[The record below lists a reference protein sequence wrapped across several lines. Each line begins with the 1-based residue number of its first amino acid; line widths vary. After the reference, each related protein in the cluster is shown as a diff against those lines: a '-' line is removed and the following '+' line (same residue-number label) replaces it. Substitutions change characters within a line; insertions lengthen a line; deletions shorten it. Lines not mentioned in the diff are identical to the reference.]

1 MRFANGK
8 KRGSRVNKR
17 ASEPSTRSL
26 KTGVKMN
33 NLDKFVQAA
42 MGDMPMAIRNLM
54 ARTKHLEQ
62 RLADGNLP
70 ALAYITAGGKGDF
83 DV

>member
-1 MRFANGK
+1 MRFPNRK
-8 KRGSRVNKR
+8 ERGTRVNKR
-17 ASEPSTRSL
+17 VSEPSARSL
-26 KTGVKMN
+26 KTCVKMN

-42 MGDMPMAIRNLM
+42 MDDMPMAIRNLM
-54 ARTKHLEQ
+54 ARTKHLER

-70 ALAYITAGGKGDF
+70 AFAYITAGGKGDF

>member
-1 MRFANGK
+1 
-8 KRGSRVNKR
+8 
-17 ASEPSTRSL
+17 
-26 KTGVKMN
+26 MN

-42 MGDMPMAIRNLM
+42 MDEMPMAIRNLM
-54 ARTKHLEQ
+54 ARTKHLER

-70 ALAYITAGGKGDF
+70 AFAYITAGGKGDF